1 MICVVVLV
9 VVRLVKKNEAG
20 FAFFVL
26 LTAKS
31 AFLCAAC
38 VYIILRSRNKNKN
51 QEEKKANVAC
61 CVCVLYE
68 IFGGLLVFGY
78 RVVKFFVLSLIH
90 TFSL

>member
-51 QEEKKANVAC
+51 QEEKKLMSFAA
-61 CVCVLYE
+61 CVLYE